1 MSLPTTRRIVTGE
14 IPDRQDHLILL
25 HNTSMYQISLTY
37 INLGHNAQGRS
48 IIESD
53 QVLTPANPVD
63 PEGKPPTGIIPG
75 FTNLFR
81 TDGVPAKVQGPWS
94 EVHGKKIG
102 LVAPDGVYS
111 RIVDFPPTG
120 DADDKVNIMH
130 RTQSVDFGVVLKGSI
145 QLVLED
151 GVETTV
157 GEGEVV
163 VQRGTNHVSLL
174 FQQPARLVCQPP
186 EVESFSCV
194 QQRPRLTHFSA
205 PST

>member
-1 MSLPTTRRIVTGE
+1 M
-14 IPDRQDHLILL
+14 
-25 HNTSMYQISLTY
+25 
-37 INLGHNAQGRS
+37 
-48 IIESD
+48 
-53 QVLTPANPVD
+53 LTPANPVD

-75 FTNLFR
+75 FTNIFR
-81 TDGVPAKVQGPWS
+81 TDGVPAKVQGPWT

-102 LVAPDGVYS
+102 LVAADGVYS

-163 VQRGTNHVSLL
+163 VQRGTNHVSHSDATGQSWFLML
-174 FQQPARLVCQPP
+174 FTIPLTDWFLSVCLG
-186 EVESFSCV
+186 VEEHH
-194 QQRPRLTHFSA
+194 QRECPHVVRSGSVGAHCQRSDG
-205 PST
+205 PGV

>member
-1 MSLPTTRRIVTGE
+1 MPPNVTNM
-14 IPDRQDHLILL
+14 LI
-25 HNTSMYQISLTY
+25 
-37 INLGHNAQGRS
+37 LGHNAEGKS

-75 FTNLFR
+75 FTNIFR
-81 TDGVPAKVQGPWS
+81 TDGVPAKVQGPWT
-94 EVHGKKIG
+94 EVHGKMIG
-102 LVAPDGVYS
+102 LVAADGVYS

-130 RTQSVDFGVVLKGSI
+130 RTQSVDYGVVLKGSI

-163 VQRGTNHVSLL
+163 VQRGTNHVSHRVTTTGQSGFLMM
-174 FQQPARLVCQPP
+174 F
-186 EVESFSCV
+186 
-194 QQRPRLTHFSA
+194 TI
-205 PST
+205 PSTDLCLSICLGVEEHHQRECPHAVCSGSVGAYCQRIDGPDV

>member
-1 MSLPTTRRIVTGE
+1 MSLPTTRRIVT
-14 IPDRQDHLILL
+14 
-25 HNTSMYQISLTY
+25 
-37 INLGHNAQGRS
+37 GHNAQGRS

-163 VQRGTNHVSLL
+163 VQRGTNHAWKNITNENARML
-174 FQQPARLVCQPP
+174 FVLVPSVP
-186 EVESFSCV
+186 IINESTGQEFE
-194 QQRPRLTHFSA
+194 LTPTTHLEED
-205 PST
+205 PK